1 MDKKE
6 FIKTVSK
13 FTTGI
18 TIVTLGDSK
27 KGFYGC
33 TMNSFTSLSLNPPQI
48 LFCVDNRNSF
58 IKEFK
63 RNTLVNIN
71 ILSDKQKNL
80 SNKFAS
86 SPELRWKD
94 TKFKV
99 SKNDVPFFQDSLVV
113 IETVI
118 DKKIFSGDHLII
130 ICGLRK
136 IIHLKKGNPLVYFEG
151 KYLSL

>member
-13 FTTGI
+13 FITGI

-71 ILSDKQKNL
+71 ILSDKQKDL

-136 IIHLKKGNPLVYFEG
+136 IIHLRKGNPLVYFEG

>member
-1 MDKKE
+1 
-6 FIKTVSK
+6 
-13 FTTGI
+13 
-18 TIVTLGDSK
+18 
-27 KGFYGC
+27 
-33 TMNSFTSLSLNPPQI
+33 MNSFTSLSLNPPQI

-71 ILSDKQKNL
+71 ILSDKQKDL

>member
-63 RNTLVNIN
+63 KNTLVNIN
-71 ILSDKQKNL
+71 ILSDKQKDL

-86 SPELRWKD
+86 TPEVRWKD
-94 TKFKV
+94 AKFKV

>member
-13 FTTGI
+13 FITGI

-48 LFCVDNRNSF
+48 LFCVDKRNSF

-63 RNTLVNIN
+63 KNTLVNIN
-71 ILSDKQKNL
+71 ILSDRQKDL

>member
-13 FTTGI
+13 FITGI

-71 ILSDKQKNL
+71 ILSDKQKDL

-136 IIHLKKGNPLVYFEG
+136 IIHLKKGNPLVYFDG

>member
-13 FTTGI
+13 FITGI

-33 TMNSFTSLSLNPPQI
+33 TINSFTSLSLNPPQI
-48 LFCVDNRNSF
+48 LFCVDIRNSF

-63 RNTLVNIN
+63 KKTLVNIN
-71 ILSDKQKNL
+71 ILSDRQEDI

-86 SPELRWKD
+86 SPELRWKN

-99 SKNDVPFFQDSLVV
+99 SKNDIPFFKDSLVV
-113 IETVI
+113 IETEI
-118 DKKIFSGDHLII
+118 EKKIFSGDHLII
-130 ICGLRK
+130 ICGLRE

-151 KYLSL
+151 KYLSF

>member
-13 FTTGI
+13 FITGI

-136 IIHLKKGNPLVYFEG
+136 IIHLKKGNPLVYFDG